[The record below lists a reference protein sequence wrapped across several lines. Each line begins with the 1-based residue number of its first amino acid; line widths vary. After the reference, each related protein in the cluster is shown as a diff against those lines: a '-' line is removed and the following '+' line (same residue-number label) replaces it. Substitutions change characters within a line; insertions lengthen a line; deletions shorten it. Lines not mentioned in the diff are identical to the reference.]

1 MEAASVRERVLD
13 AATDMFADE
22 GYDAVGVEK
31 LRARAGVSN
40 GSFFHLFATKEDLA
54 ADLLVTCVV
63 DYQAAIM
70 RALARC
76 EDASAGVAAI
86 VRTHIRWVI
95 NNRSKA
101 RFMLDDARAAWFARA
116 ADRLRSH
123 NAAFGETIE
132 HWRAPFVAQGVLR
145 DVSIEVFLATLIGPA
160 NLICRTW
167 ISGRK
172 LSAASPARSEDELV
186 ALALQ
191 ALVTAPARGTKARSK
206 THGR

>member
-1 MEAASVRERVLD
+1 MEAASVRGRVLG

-22 GYDAVGVEK
+22 GYDAVGVER

-54 ADLLVTCVV
+54 AELLVSCVA
-63 DYQAAIM
+63 DYQTAII

-76 EDASAGVAAI
+76 DDASTGVAAI

-116 ADRLRSH
+116 ADRLRTH
-123 NAAFGETIE
+123 NAAFGEAIGR
-132 HWRAPFVAQGVLR
+132 WRTPLVAQGALR

-172 LSAASPARSEDELV
+172 LSAASPARSEEELV

-191 ALVTAPARGTKARSK
+191 ALVTTPARAARTRSK

>member
-1 MEAASVRERVLD
+1 MEAASVRERVLG

-54 ADLLVTCVV
+54 AELLVSCVA
-63 DYQAAIM
+63 DYQTAIM

-76 EDASAGVAAI
+76 DDASAGVAAI

-123 NAAFGETIE
+123 NAAFGEAIE
-132 HWRAPFVAQGVLR
+132 QWRAPFVAQGALR
-145 DVSIEVFLATLIGPA
+145 DVSLEVFLATLIGPA

-167 ISGRK
+167 ITGRK

-191 ALVTAPARGTKARSK
+191 ALVTAPTRAAKARSK
-206 THGR
+206 THDK